1 VFEQIDLWDLTDKR
15 IRVKFQQHV
24 IGKFLDYCVDLIGKK
39 TTLSKLVNKP
49 NLLRHFN
56 DYKFNRSSISLDM
69 VKSLV
74 KILPYNE
81 KENFKTELRNNLLE
95 IKLGGSLSKPIRNP
109 KFPITLSKDFLEFL
123 GHLLGDGCIEFISN
137 CPIIWYTNKSDELIN
152 RFSEIVKNIFGDV
165 DLYKRVQKNG
175 VKDIRC
181 PTIVGI
187 ILNELLKSSLN
198 SLDFIKK
205 LDNEQKIV
213 FLRALFD
220 DEGCVSIKKYQIII
234 EMANKTLIEYIK
246 SLLLELGI
254 RSGKIS
260 KVVEIDYKNRYRISI
275 SGKENL
281 ELFYRKI
288 NFINRDKRNKLYILL
303 NSYKI
308 K

>member
-1 VFEQIDLWDLTDKR
+1 
-15 IRVKFQQHV
+15 
-24 IGKFLDYCVDLIGKK
+24 
-39 TTLSKLVNKP
+39 
-49 NLLRHFN
+49 
-56 DYKFNRSSISLDM
+56 
-69 VKSLV
+69 
-74 KILPYNE
+74 
-81 KENFKTELRNNLLE
+81 
-95 IKLGGSLSKPIRNP
+95 
-109 KFPITLSKDFLEFL
+109 
-123 GHLLGDGCIEFISN
+123 
-137 CPIIWYTNKSDELIN
+137 
-152 RFSEIVKNIFGDV
+152 
-165 DLYKRVQKNG
+165 
-175 VKDIRC
+175 
-181 PTIVGI
+181 
-187 ILNELLKSSLN
+187 LN

-234 EMANKTLIEYIK
+234 EMANKTLIENIK
-246 SLLLELGI
+246 SLLLDMGI

-275 SGKENL
+275 SGKGNL